1 MNDTTASGETPAAPA
16 KALAHG
22 VTVLQILVQAD
33 EPLSASE
40 IARRMGL
47 HQSSVSRILSTLAVA
62 GYVRK
67 ISYRR
72 FAPDFGVLSLAAAA
86 INKFS
91 LATKPRA
98 ALEQAAERAS
108 GLAVTLAT
116 LWRGEVIYFLRT
128 EKDNPHPLVATEL
141 GWPLHLSAPALRLLV
156 ERPRAEAL
164 QLLRESRER
173 HGWNR
178 ASPDV
183 PATEAETLD
192 TAIRLVDHDCLIL
205 DGWIKP
211 GHVSSAIIVAA
222 PGEPPTALAMT
233 GPADLVDHQTLRLWL
248 HEFRRSIENALAQ

>member
-47 HQSSVSRILSTLAVA
+47 HQSSVSRILSTLAV
-62 GYVRK
+62 
-67 ISYRR
+67 
-72 FAPDFGVLSLAAAA
+72 A